1 MKTKVIFR
9 KFPDGEVIA
18 IFPEESY
25 DDIHSDLCM
34 SYMQVGQ
41 HGACSK
47 AIIHELSQPITS
59 ESEYIDLYKEL
70 ESIGYE
76 LEVIRD

>member
-9 KFPDGEVIA
+9 KFFDEEVIA
-18 IFPEESY
+18 IFPEEPY

-47 AIIHELSQPITS
+47 AIIYELRQPIT
-59 ESEYIDLYKEL
+59 SEYIDLYKEL

-76 LEVIRD
+76 LDVIHE